1 MDVVELLN
9 RNGRKFPDK
18 PAIISDTRNL
28 TYREFCEESNRI
40 ANYLVRH
47 GVKKGDKVSL
57 LTLNI
62 PEYLT
67 TFFGIMKAGGVVV
80 PINYKSQAPEI
91 RFIVEHSDSVAL
103 VYEDAL
109 AASVVKG
116 IEGLKKLATVVSTAK
131 EPAAGHTAFSEITAS
146 SSPDDPGI
154 AISPD
159 DECEIIY
166 TSGTTGDPK
175 GCVLTHH
182 NCVISCLTAAIGF
195 SMNLNSR
202 TLHAMPLFHSAPLN
216 LLMVGTMFCGGT
228 HVLLREYNP
237 QLFLKSI
244 RDHAITHLFAAP
256 VAMLFPLMMPDFD
269 SYDLTSM
276 KLWVYGGGP
285 ISRGNAE
292 LLMKKYKTNNLMQV
306 YGLSECGPNGS
317 CLLPEDQVSKAGSI
331 GYCGAINSHMR
342 VIGERGNDVG
352 VDEIGEIIVWSESNM
367 KEYYK
372 NPSAT
377 AQTLRDGWVFTGD
390 LAKMD
395 GDGYFYIVDRKKDM
409 IVAGGE
415 NVYTKEVEDVM
426 LQIPEIAQVA
436 VFGIPNAEW
445 GETIVAAVVLK
456 PDQVKSSDEIKLFM
470 KDKIA
475 KFKIPREVFVRDSL
489 PVTPTGKIQ
498 KYLLK
503 TEYGK

>member
-9 RNGRKFPDK
+9 RNARKFPDK
-18 PAIISDTRNL
+18 PAIVSDTRNL

-40 ANYLVRH
+40 ANYLILQ

-67 TFFGIMKAGGVVV
+67 SFFGIMKAGGVVV

-103 VYEDAL
+103 VYEEVL
-109 AASVVKG
+109 ATNVVKG
-116 IEGLKKLATVVSTAK
+116 IDGLKKLATVISTAK
-131 EPAAGHTAFSEITAS
+131 EPVAGHAAFAGIAGS
-146 SSPDDPGI
+146 SSPADPGV
-154 AISPD
+154 AIGPD

-195 SMNLNSR
+195 SMNLNTR

-216 LLMVGTMFCGGT
+216 LLMIGTMFCGGT
-228 HVLLREYNP
+228 HVLMREYNP

-244 RDHAITHLFAAP
+244 QDHAITHLFAAP

-269 SYDLTSM
+269 SYTLSSM

-285 ISRGNAE
+285 ISRENAE
-292 LLMKKYKTNNLMQV
+292 LLMNKYKTNNLMQV

-317 CLLPEDQVSKAGSI
+317 CLLPEDQVNKAGSI

-342 VIGERGNDVG
+342 VVNESGGDVVAG
-352 VDEIGEIIVWSESNM
+352 EIGEIVVWSESNM

-372 NPSAT
+372 NPKAT
-377 AQTLRDGWVFTGD
+377 AQTIKDGWVYTGD

-415 NVYTKEVEDVM
+415 NVYTKEVEDVI
-426 LQIPEIAQVA
+426 LQMPEIAQTA
-436 VFGIPNAEW
+436 VFGIPNPEW

-456 PDQVKSSDEIKLFM
+456 PGQTKSSNEIREFM
-470 KDKIA
+470 KDKLA
-475 KFKIPREVFVRDSL
+475 KFKIPREVFLRDSL

-498 KYLLK
+498 KYLLRNQ
-503 TEYGK
+503 YRN